1 MGSIHRGGRAEQGS
15 GWEVFQGYRMVL
27 KGYVSVGLG
36 QVPGVTG
43 LGEEA
48 QVGEVEPSNY
58 FPLFSQP
65 WSCNLFLVKRMRSQ
79 RCQEND
85 IGENINKENGRFPH
99 NKTNVSESVSK
110 DNKRYR
116 VYTGLISLLTLA
128 VIIFSPLPLT
138 LPLFSAP

>member
-1 MGSIHRGGRAEQGS
+1 M
-15 GWEVFQGYRMVL
+15 EVFQGYRMVL

-48 QVGEVEPSNY
+48 QVGEVEPSNH

-85 IGENINKENGRFPH
+85 IGRKYKYGKTVDFRIIKPMSVKVSVKTIKDTGSILAHFPTH
-99 NKTNVSESVSK
+99 I
-110 DNKRYR
+110 
-116 VYTGLISLLTLA
+116 GG
-128 VIIFSPLPLT
+128 
-138 LPLFSAP
+138 